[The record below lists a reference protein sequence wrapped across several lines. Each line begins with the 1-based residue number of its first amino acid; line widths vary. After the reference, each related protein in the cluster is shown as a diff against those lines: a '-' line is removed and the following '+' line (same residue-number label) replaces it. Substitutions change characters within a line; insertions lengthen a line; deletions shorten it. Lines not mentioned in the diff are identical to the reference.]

1 MKLTPTARGRLAA
14 SVLAIAGAVITSN
27 LFLLAAGYIVLV
39 GILAIG
45 SALRIHLKFITVIV
59 LPIAVFSLIVWP
71 LLMGAPPG
79 EKAGT
84 DPAGAVRF
92 ALLISLRLAFVGG
105 IIQACVLTIHARD
118 LAVTYRRW
126 GLHKEWLV
134 AALGA
139 TVLAPEMKRRAERVY
154 TAALARG
161 LMPDRSIWSRMRVL
175 PVMLIPLTAWSLRSA
190 IHRADN
196 WHERRLLERIDKLSE
211 RPDTGSVPASV
222 VLIFIATAW
231 LLASVVLRWMVFRH
245 A

>member
-27 LFLLAAGYIVLV
+27 PFLIAVGYIVLLGV
-39 GILAIG
+39 LSLG
-45 SALRIHLKFITVIV
+45 SVLRIHLRFITLIV
-59 LPIAVFSLIVWP
+59 LPIAVFSLFVWP
-71 LLMGAPPG
+71 ILMGAPPG
-79 EKAGT
+79 EKAGS

-92 ALLISLRLAFVGG
+92 ALLVSLRLAFVGG
-105 IIQACVLTIHARD
+105 VIQACVLTIHARD
-118 LAVTYRRW
+118 LAVTFRRW
-126 GLHKEWLV
+126 GLHREWLV

-161 LMPDRSIWSRMRVL
+161 LMPNRSIWSRLRVL

-196 WHERRLLERIDKLSE
+196 WHERRLLERIDKFSG
-211 RPDTGSVPASV
+211 RPDAGSVPVSV
-222 VLIFIATAW
+222 VLIFISTAW
-231 LLASVVLRWMVFRH
+231 LLAGVVSRWMVFRH